1 MKLRT
6 ILISLLIIWGTG
18 CVAYVQPPNAVQ
30 LRVHA
35 HTPTVVVRH
44 TPPVV
49 RQVHVHQPP
58 RVVVR
63 HRHTRHV
70 HQPPRVVVRR
80 GHSHRHT
87 SRCTHRNH
95 RNRSNSHRN
104 NNRRPRRRS
113 NR

>member
-6 ILISLLIIWGTG
+6 ILISLLIVWGTG
-18 CVAYVQPPNAVQ
+18 CVAYVQPPSAVQ

-44 TPPVV
+44 APPVV
-49 RQVHVHQPP
+49 RQVHVHRPA
-58 RVVVR
+58 RVVVGHRHVHRPARVIVR
-63 HRHTRHV
+63 HRH
-70 HQPPRVVVRR
+70 
-80 GHSHRHT
+80 SHHHT

-95 RNRSNSHRN
+95 RNRSNGHRN
-104 NNRRPRRRS
+104 NNRRRPHRS

>member
-63 HRHTRHV
+63 
-70 HQPPRVVVRR
+70 R